1 MARITKEHGGVSY
14 VLDDELDYSNAIK
27 EAEAA
32 GDYEYAGA
40 LERSR
45 NAKIDGEG
53 LSYAK
58 TYKYSNPD
66 GSMKSLGGSSSGG
79 YSSQYGG
86 TIGNMLSK
94 IMNREEFDYDY
105 TKDDSYKALEEVY
118 KANGKYAMQD
128 TLGDAAALTGGRAS
142 SAAVSASQQAYNRYM
157 QQLAENIPALEQAAY
172 ARYRDEGNELYNQ
185 MNLLQGLDDRDY
197 SRYIDDRNYNYQLE
211 RDAISDE
218 RYETEWN
225 YKLGRDAISDQ
236 RYETEWNYKLGRDA
250 ISDERYIDEIKY
262 NRTQDAKNEA
272 FEVAAMTGD
281 YSKLLECDYSQE
293 TVDALNAAHAKG
305 VAKEEMD
312 LALQRAQ
319 IAAQYG
325 DFSGFTEAGFS
336 EETVA
341 QMKAY
346 WDKGQ
351 LTEDALVAAQFGD
364 YSKLSELGITPKVET
379 KTGGDDYTEDYSYW
393 DLLELV
399 ENGDIS
405 LENLKNEKDG
415 YKQYVNDKE
424 YYQLLE
430 AATKYHEN
438 EMETR
443 QNILSEKIDNVI
455 AQLDSGLVT
464 KAALER
470 NSTYYIK
477 LLGQEGYDKV
487 LKHAGGY

>member
-1 MARITKEHGGVSY
+1 MARITKKYGDVSY
-14 VLDDELDYSNAIK
+14 VLDDGLDYSNAIK

-86 TIGNMLSK
+86 KIGNMLSK
-94 IMNREEFDYDY
+94 IMNREKFDYDY
-105 TKDDSYKALEEVY
+105 TKDDSYTALEQVY

-185 MNLLQGLDDRDY
+185 MNLLLGLDDRDY

-225 YKLGRDAISDQ
+225 YKLGRDAISD
-236 RYETEWNYKLGRDA
+236 
-250 ISDERYIDEIKY
+250 ERYIDEINY
-262 NRTQDAKNEA
+262 SRTKDAKNEA

-281 YSKLLECDYSQE
+281 YSKLLEHDYSQE

-305 VAKEEMD
+305 VAKEEMA

-325 DFSGFTEAGFS
+325 DFSGFTEADFS

-364 YSKLSELGITPKVET
+364 YSKLSELGITPKVTAGKSVVPDTSEDYYSYIADYE
-379 KTGGDDYTEDYSYW
+379 TGGMTYQDLVDYADEYISVIGNEKYVELLTEIQTREEKKNKVKSEEVYYDYAAFVQSGKLTYADLTAGRNADNIKKILGKENYFNLCKYAKEIEDDYS
-393 DLLELV
+393 
-399 ENGDIS
+399 
-405 LENLKNEKDG
+405 NL
-415 YKQYVNDKE
+415 
-424 YYQLLE
+424 
-430 AATKYHEN
+430 
-438 EMETR
+438 
-443 QNILSEKIDNVI
+443 
-455 AQLDSGLVT
+455 
-464 KAALER
+464 
-470 NSTYYIK
+470 
-477 LLGQEGYDKV
+477 
-487 LKHAGGY
+487 

>member
-1 MARITKEHGGVSY
+1 MAYTYKTHNGTKYIS
-14 VLDDELDYSNAIK
+14 DKDFDYTTAIN
-27 EAEAA
+27 EAVAN
-32 GDYEYAGA
+32 GDNDYAGV
-40 LERSR
+40 LEKKR

-58 TYKYSNPD
+58 TYKYTNPD
-66 GSMKSLGGSSSGG
+66 GSAKPSDKG

-86 TIGNMLSK
+86 MVGNMLSK
-94 IMNREEFDYDY
+94 IMNREKFDYDY

-185 MNLLQGLDDRDY
+185 MNILMGLDDRDY
-197 SRYIDDRNYNYQLE
+197 SRYIDDRNYNYQL
-211 RDAISDE
+211 
-218 RYETEWN
+218 
-225 YKLGRDAISDQ
+225 GRDQIKDSQWEQNFGLQLRAQEEIEEQNNIDNDHWEADFNHRVSED
-236 RYETEWNYKLGRDA
+236 
-250 ISDERYIDEIKY
+250 DENKI
-262 NRTQDAKNEA
+262 
-272 FEVAAMTGD
+272 FEVASVTGD
-281 YSKLLECDYSQE
+281 YSGLLEQGYSQD

-305 VAKEEMD
+305 VAAEEMT

-325 DFSGFTEAGFS
+325 IFTGFEEAGFS

-364 YSKLSELGITPKVET
+364 LSKLSALGITPKVT
-379 KTGGDDYTEDYSYW
+379 KGKGDDPNIDEDYYSYIADYETGGMTYQDLIDFSDDY
-393 DLLELV
+393 
-399 ENGDIS
+399 IS
-405 LENLKNEKDG
+405 VIGNEKYVELLAEIQTREEKKNKLKKEEVYYDYAAFVQSG
-415 YKQYVNDKE
+415 KLTYKDLTAGGNAD
-424 YYQLLE
+424 
-430 AATKYHEN
+430 
-438 EMETR
+438 
-443 QNILSEKIDNVI
+443 NINKILGD
-455 AQLDSGLVT
+455 
-464 KAALER
+464 E
-470 NSTYYIK
+470 YYIK
-477 LLGQEGYDKV
+477 LCEYAKEIESD
-487 LKHAGGY
+487 YSNF